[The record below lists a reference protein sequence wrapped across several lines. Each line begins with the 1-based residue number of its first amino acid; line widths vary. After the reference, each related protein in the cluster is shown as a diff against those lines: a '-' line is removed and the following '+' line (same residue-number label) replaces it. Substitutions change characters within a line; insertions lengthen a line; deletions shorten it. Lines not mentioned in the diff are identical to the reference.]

1 MSLYDLTKTI
11 TECQT
16 PMLRLG
22 YLPNQGVPMSTTIII
37 PVLCDEHEVTSI
49 PREIAPDEWAIVGL
63 HCWDC
68 DQTFWCEEE

>member
-1 MSLYDLTKTI
+1 
-11 TECQT
+11 
-16 PMLRLG
+16 
-22 YLPNQGVPMSTTIII
+22 MSTTIII

-49 PREIAPDEWAIVGL
+49 PREVAPGMWSIVGL